1 MVWGGGLPGLQCPPD
16 LEEGGRGGRE
26 DWGRWRAAAG
36 QSVGQESSGG
46 AALSQAGAAL
56 GGGRCQKW
64 GRRRAAGASG
74 ASFFSDGSP
83 RTRTSEE

>member
-26 DWGRWRAAAG
+26 DRGRWRAAAG

-46 AALSQAGAAL
+46 AALSQAGV
-56 GGGRCQKW
+56 GT
-64 GRRRAAGASG
+64 GRREMPEMGKMT
-74 ASFFSDGSP
+74 GSWGKW
-83 RTRTSEE
+83 RKLLQ